1 MAKEVKAETKAQAVK
16 SGRIKSKVD
25 YDVTIKYEGR
35 DCIVAPRQELKI
47 EDFSKLSSFSPKEI
61 LVFAD

>member
-25 YDVTIKYEGR
+25 YDVTINEG